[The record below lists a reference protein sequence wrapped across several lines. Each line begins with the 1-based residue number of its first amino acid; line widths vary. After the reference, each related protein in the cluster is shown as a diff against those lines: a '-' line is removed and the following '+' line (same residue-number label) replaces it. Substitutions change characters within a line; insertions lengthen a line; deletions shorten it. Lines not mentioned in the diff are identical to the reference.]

1 MWGDVG
7 IAGRMVVVVMVMMI
21 VGDPTVVGLLRSN

>member
-1 MWGDVG
+1 MWGNVE
-7 IAGRMVVVVMVMMI
+7 IAGRVVVVVMMMMI